1 MALNLEQMISPV
13 VKSIPPSGIR
23 KFFDLIASSPD
34 VISLGVGEP
43 DFTTPLSIRQA
54 SIEALAR
61 GETSYT
67 SNKGMPELREELA
80 KTFFAQHQVHYDP
93 EEEILV
99 TIGASEAVDLAL
111 RALICPGDEVII
123 VEPAYV
129 SYTPCT
135 ILAGGKPVI
144 IRTKA
149 ENNFKLM
156 PEELEAAITSKTKLL
171 IMAYPNNPTG
181 AIMTRE
187 DLEPIAEIIAKHN
200 ILVLSDEIYS
210 EMTYGRKHVSIIELP
225 GMREHTILVSG
236 FSKSFAMTGWRIGYA
251 AAPAQILGA
260 MTKIHQ
266 YTILCAPIMAQR
278 AALEGLRNGA
288 REVENMVQQYNFRRQ
303 LVFSRLRDMGLEC
316 FEPEGAFYIF
326 PSIET
331 TGFSSEAFAEML
343 LKEEK
348 VAVVPGEAFGDS
360 GKGHIRI
367 SYANSVDNLT
377 EAMNRMERFIQRHQL
392 KRVAN

>member
-1 MALNLEQMISPV
+1 MALNIEQMISPV
-13 VKSIPPSGIR
+13 VKSLPPSGIR
-23 KFFDLIASSPD
+23 KFFDLIAGCPD

-43 DFTTPLSIRQA
+43 DFSTPLSMRIA
-54 SIEALAR
+54 SIEALHR

-67 SNKGMPELREELA
+67 SNKGTPELREELS
-80 KTFFAQHQVHYDP
+80 KTLFAQHGIHYDP

-135 ILAGGKPVI
+135 ILAGGKPVF

-149 ENNFKLM
+149 ENDFKLM

-187 DLEPIAEIIAKHN
+187 ELQPIAEIIAKHN

-210 EMTYGRKHVSIIELP
+210 EMTYGQKHTSIIELP
-225 GMREHTILVSG
+225 DMREHTILVSG
-236 FSKSFAMTGWRIGYA
+236 FSKAFAMTGWRIGYA

-266 YTILCAPIMAQR
+266 YTILCAPIMAQQ

-303 LVFSRLRDMGLEC
+303 FVYSRLLDMGLEC
-316 FEPEGAFYIF
+316 FEPKGAFYIF
-326 PSIET
+326 PSIAN
-331 TGFSSEAFAEML
+331 TGFSSEAFAETL
-343 LKEEK
+343 LEEER
-348 VAVVPGEAFGDS
+348 VAVVPGEAFGAS

-367 SYANSVDNLT
+367 SYANSFDNLK
-377 EAMNRMERFIQRHQL
+377 EAMNRMERFIRRHQL
-392 KRVAN
+392 KTMAN

>member
-43 DFTTPLSIRQA
+43 DFSTPSSIRNA
-54 SIEALAR
+54 SIEALYR

-67 SNKGMPELREELA
+67 SNKGMPELREELS
-80 KTFFAQHQVHYDP
+80 KTLYAQHKVHYDP

-123 VEPAYV
+123 VQPAYV

-135 ILAGGKPVI
+135 ILAGGKPVFI
-144 IRTKA
+144 QTKA
-149 ENNFKLM
+149 ENDFKLM
-156 PEELEAAITSKTKLL
+156 PEELEAAMTSKTKLL

-187 DLEPIAEIIAKHN
+187 DLQPIAEIIAKHN

-210 EMTYGRKHVSIIELP
+210 EMTYGRKHTSIIELP
-225 GMREHTILVSG
+225 GLREHTILVSG

-303 LVFSRLRDMGLEC
+303 FVFSRLREMGLEC

-326 PSIET
+326 PSIT
-331 TGFSSEAFAEML
+331 NTGFSSEAFAQML
-343 LKEEK
+343 LEEEK

-367 SYANSVDNLT
+367 SYANSIDNLK

-392 KRVAN
+392 KRMTN